1 MDYQTIYNKAAYAA
15 INCNKDRVKANQINQ
30 LLSIFNSNAMKKIDN
45 TLMLLMTF
53 VMRQTMRN
61 LFRKGSSDAII
72 STLKIIKNEKINEID
87 KIKKKNETREF
98 LGLLKWFFEVSDKI
112 KVDWNAKENQGFD
125 SIVNSFENWASTSR
139 R

>member
-1 MDYQTIYNKAAYAA
+1 MNYQEIYNKAAYAA

-30 LLSIFNSNAMKKIDN
+30 LLSIFNSNVMKKIDN
-45 TLMLLMTF
+45 TLMLLIAF

-61 LFRKGSSDAII
+61 LFRKESSDAIT
-72 STLKIIKNEKINEID
+72 STLKIIINEKINED
-87 KIKKKNETREF
+87 DRKSETREF

-125 SIVNSFENWASTSR
+125 SIVNSFKNWATTSR